1 MALLGR
7 DQVIRTWP
15 LKNIP
20 LLCLEKLLEMFPGKV
35 WKSEIWKWLAPC
47 EAVFLNY
54 GKNILII
61 QSFRLLGITELANS
75 FLLFENEP
83 EF

>member
-1 MALLGR
+1 MATEEYPTSVLGETLR
-7 DQVIRTWP
+7 DVSR
-15 LKNIP
+15 
-20 LLCLEKLLEMFPGKV
+20 
-35 WKSEIWKWLAPC
+35 KSLIWKWLAPC

-61 QSFRLLGITELANS
+61 QSFRLLGITELANA